1 MGIMEF
7 DKTILIQFLN
17 ILILMI
23 LFNFF
28 LFKPVLRVL
37 DKRQKTIGS
46 LFDKVEDIKAET
58 VGLEKSYD
66 EQAKEKKKPILEYR
80 DSSMSEAHSVS
91 TGIIEKARK
100 DLSDELARVKSQ
112 IEGESKKVREA
123 LMSDVEKLAGEAAEK
138 ILRRSL

>member
-1 MGIMEF
+1 MMKF
-7 DKTILIQFLN
+7 DVTLLIQFLN

-37 DKRQKTIGS
+37 DKRQKTISS
-46 LFDKVEDIKAET
+46 LFDKVENIKTDT

-66 EQAKEKKKPILEYR
+66 EQAKEKKRPILEYR
-80 DSSMSEAHSVS
+80 DSSMSQAHSVS

-100 DLSDELARVKSQ
+100 DLSDELTRVKSQ

-123 LMSDVEKLAGEAAEK
+123 LMADVEKLAGEAAEK